1 MCSMNF
7 RKIFVIKYCFKIIIS
22 SSIQV
27 ELAFFNDNL
36 LSWEPLI
43 EPIIDDQGIIQSPW
57 TITCETRQVFS
68 FDLLTMISFI
78 IFRINKMKMMNRS
91 I

>member
-1 MCSMNF
+1 MNF
-7 RKIFVIKYCFKIIIS
+7 NKIFSIKYSFKIIIS

-57 TITCETRQVFS
+57 TITCETRQVFL
-68 FDLLTMISFI
+68 FDLLT
-78 IFRINKMKMMNRS
+78 
-91 I
+91 